1 MSMTC
6 IADFPIEQSL
16 GGGCWDLLSAW
27 TRPAAN
33 GYSDNTE
40 KELKKSKEAE
50 NDEGI
55 AVLDSML
62 QKGLSQ
68 KVPSELSEG
77 QATDVSG
84 ARELRTE

>member
-1 MSMTC
+1 MWQ
-6 IADFPIEQSL
+6 IIFYVVK
-16 GGGCWDLLSAW
+16 
-27 TRPAAN
+27 N
-33 GYSDNTE
+33 NTE

-50 NDEGI
+50 NNEGI

-62 QKGLSQ
+62 QKDLSQ

-84 ARELRTE
+84 ARDLQTE